1 MKPYFEIVSF
11 IALLIVLFFMNIV
24 VTENKAGRL
33 SDTWVMVIDILS
45 WVVMIAILIG
55 AAWML

>member
-33 SDTWVMVIDILS
+33 SDIWIMVIDILS